1 MITWQKVRVIQLSS
15 VMKSRGS
22 LCSHFFADIWFL
34 LRNGVTSACSP
45 NLMKPRLMS
54 MSLSNKSRSRC
65 RHPSLEQWADN
76 FHVVRWKKDISP
88 ILKNSHDIFPGN
100 SRGGK
105 VRDRSTYWEEI
116 RSNPVSLWCAG
127 TLECLQTACLL
138 IYWDCVG
145 VPDQLVHRIFMN
157 YLLKV
162 KNV

>member
-76 FHVVRWKKDISP
+76 FHVVRWKKMFHQSWKTHTIYFQATVVGEKSETDRHIGRKSNQTQSLFDVLTQKSEDRLP
-88 ILKNSHDIFPGN
+88 ASWSTGIGFGSWSVINYNAEYLWTIY
-100 SRGGK
+100 GK
-105 VRDRSTYWEEI
+105 
-116 RSNPVSLWCAG
+116 
-127 TLECLQTACLL
+127 
-138 IYWDCVG
+138 
-145 VPDQLVHRIFMN
+145 
-157 YLLKV
+157 
-162 KNV
+162 

>member
-1 MITWQKVRVIQLSS
+1 MSS
-15 VMKSRGS
+15 VRKSRGS

-76 FHVVRWKKDISP
+76 FHVVRWKKMFHQSWKTHTIYFQATVVGEKS
-88 ILKNSHDIFPGN
+88 
-100 SRGGK
+100 
-105 VRDRSTYWEEI
+105 DRSTYWEEI

-127 TLECLQTACLL
+127 TQECKQVPCLP
-138 IYWDCVG
+138 
-145 VPDQLVHRIFMN
+145 PDLLGLGWGSWSTRTQIFMN

-162 KNV
+162 NVLTQD